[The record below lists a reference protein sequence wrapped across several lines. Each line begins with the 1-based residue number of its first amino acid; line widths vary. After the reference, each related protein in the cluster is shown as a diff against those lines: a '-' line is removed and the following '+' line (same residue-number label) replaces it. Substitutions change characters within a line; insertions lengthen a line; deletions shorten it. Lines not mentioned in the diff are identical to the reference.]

1 MFLEPESTRPVRQHP
16 WVPEALSGFDK
27 LYELSPA
34 LEKKQTGSLS
44 MAPPV
49 LPAPAMK
56 QQPLLSH
63 SAAVM
68 PKAPAKEH
76 SAVSPTP

>member
-1 MFLEPESTRPVRQHP
+1 M
-16 WVPEALSGFDK
+16 SGLDR

-34 LEKKQTGSLS
+34 LGKKQTGSLS
-44 MAPPV
+44 IAPPV
-49 LPAPAMK
+49 LPAPGIK

-68 PKAPAKEH
+68 PKVPAKEH